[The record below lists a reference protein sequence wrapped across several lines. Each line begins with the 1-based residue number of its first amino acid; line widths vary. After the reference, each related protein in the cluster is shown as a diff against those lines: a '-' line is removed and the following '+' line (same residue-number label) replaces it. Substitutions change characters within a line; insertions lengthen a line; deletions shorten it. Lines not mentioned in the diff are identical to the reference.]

1 MKGTKIA
8 EAVEEGIHSS
18 GAPLDL
24 NSSFNDLN
32 SGNDAPSRGNDGDPS
47 IGVDNNLSDTTLGG
61 DGRAVEVEVV
71 APIGDEWRNDV
82 ISVSA
87 AAIASS
93 TVAVEEAAMQLPVMV
108 EKVTTT
114 NSPVEEVAM
123 SYTNQAA
130 AVTCGYVKKRE
141 IRKPPPC
148 LVFNGGAFATAM
160 TMNGL
165 AEKAAIRDGR
175 RRPWLRWLL

>member
-8 EAVEEGIHSS
+8 EAVEEGIHGSR
-18 GAPLDL
+18 APLDL

-32 SGNDAPSRGNDGDPS
+32 SGNDAPSNGNDGDPS

-61 DGRAVEVEVV
+61 DGSVVEVEVV

-82 ISVSA
+82 ISVST
-87 AAIASS
+87 AAITSS
-93 TVAVEEAAMQLPVMV
+93 TVAMEEAAMQLPVMV

-123 SYTNQAA
+123 SSGH
-130 AVTCGYVKKRE
+130 V
-141 IRKPPPC
+141 
-148 LVFNGGAFATAM
+148 
-160 TMNGL
+160 
-165 AEKAAIRDGR
+165 
-175 RRPWLRWLL
+175 WLREEERNPRTSTMFGLQWQCIRNSDDNERSRGEGSGS